1 MKKVAMIGCGKLG
14 QDCAEIMATKYDVVG
29 YDVVPRTP
37 SFPMK
42 DSIKDAVCD
51 RDLIFIAVPTPHNPK
66 YGGESP
72 SSHLPPMDFDYSI
85 VQTVLREVNEHV
97 TSNQL
102 VVLIS
107 TVLPG
112 TVRRHLKPYLTNG
125 RFVYNPYLIAMGT
138 IKWDMVNPEMIII
151 GTEDGTVTGDAKEL
165 IEFYE
170 PLMENNPRIEVG
182 TWDEA
187 EAIKVFYN
195 TFISTKIGLVNM
207 IQDVAARNGNMNV
220 DVVTTA
226 LAKSTH
232 RITGP
237 AYMKAGLADG
247 GACHPRDN
255 IALRLLSSKL
265 DLGYDL
271 FGGIM
276 HAREQQT
283 KNFANTVL
291 SYGKNIT
298 IVGKAY
304 KPGVPYVDGSP
315 SVLLGHYIMELGG
328 NVRYYDE
335 HTGDVD
341 LHEAWT
347 DVYVIGYWDKYTESL
362 QFTKLV
368 IDPWRRIDNTQASS
382 YIHYG
387 NTR

>member
-1 MKKVAMIGCGKLG
+1 MTKFVTAKIKKIQISKYTGK
-14 QDCAEIMATKYDVVG
+14 
-29 YDVVPRTP
+29 
-37 SFPMK
+37 
-42 DSIKDAVCD
+42 
-51 RDLIFIAVPTPHNPK
+51 
-66 YGGESP
+66 
-72 SSHLPPMDFDYSI
+72 
-85 VQTVLREVNEHV
+85 
-97 TSNQL
+97 
-102 VVLIS
+102 
-107 TVLPG
+107 
-112 TVRRHLKPYLTNG
+112 
-125 RFVYNPYLIAMGT
+125 VYNLEVEPNHPIYDDQYYIDAT
-138 IKWDMVNPEMIII
+138 
-151 GTEDGTVTGDAKEL
+151 TG
-165 IEFYE
+165 I
-170 PLMENNPRIEVG
+170 
-182 TWDEA
+182 
-187 EAIKVFYN
+187 
-195 TFISTKIGLVNM
+195 
-207 IQDVAARNGNMNV
+207 
-220 DVVTTA
+220 VV
-226 LAKSTH
+226 H
-232 RITGP
+232 N
-237 AYMKAGLADG
+237 
-247 GACHPRDN
+247 CHPRDN
-255 IALRLLSSKL
+255 IALRLLSTRL

-271 FGGIM
+271 FGSIM
-276 HAREQQT
+276 EAREQQT

>member
-51 RDLIFIAVPTPHNPK
+51 RDLIFIAVPTPHNPE

-247 GACHPRDN
+247 GACVLP
-255 IALRLLSSKL
+255 
-265 DLGYDL
+265 
-271 FGGIM
+271 
-276 HAREQQT
+276 
-283 KNFANTVL
+283 NFTITVD
-291 SYGKNIT
+291 
-298 IVGKAY
+298 
-304 KPGVPYVDGSP
+304 GVPVTIADLYEEFNEDSTRLVTSASYALTQSDEKKISK
-315 SVLLGHYIMELGG
+315 VTC
-328 NVRYYDE
+328 RDYD
-335 HTGDVD
+335 GDVITFELESGVELTCTPEHLIPVFRSNKRILVRAD
-341 LHEAWT
+341 EILES
-347 DVYVIGYWDKYTESL
+347 DKIY
-362 QFTKLV
+362 QQIK
-368 IDPWRRIDNTQASS
+368 
-382 YIHYG
+382 
-387 NTR
+387 